1 MVVDYWSWSHK
12 NGLLVTI
19 FYFKPNFIFPIPSYN
34 NISILNILS
43 KCITTYTNFKN
54 ICIFCIIDI
63 FCGLHYFVRKIL
75 LENVRNFLLE
85 NFRNNLLEIVPRK
98 SHLVENV
105 RNLLEFV
112 RNYQEGWKMSE
123 ICWILSEMTINTI

>member
-1 MVVDYWSWSHK
+1 MAECRTHAEKFDAKQRKGIV
-12 NGLLVTI
+12 
-19 FYFKPNFIFPIPSYN
+19 F
-34 NISILNILS
+34 
-43 KCITTYTNFKN
+43 
-54 ICIFCIIDI
+54 
-63 FCGLHYFVRKIL
+63 GLHYFVRKIL

>member
-1 MVVDYWSWSHK
+1 MK
-12 NGLLVTI
+12 
-19 FYFKPNFIFPIPSYN
+19 
-34 NISILNILS
+34 
-43 KCITTYTNFKN
+43 
-54 ICIFCIIDI
+54 IDI
-63 FCGLHYFVRKIL
+63 NHAQTTDDIHGLHYFVRKIL

-112 RNYQEGWKMSE
+112 RNYQEGWKMSK